1 MATEIGMIGRFLEV
15 SVSTQNIQ
23 ESLEF
28 YQRLGFSEAEAGD
41 LWSHRYA
48 VVTDGRLFLGL
59 HEYEFD
65 SPSLT
70 YVRPELDTYLGALRD
85 HGVNF
90 EFEKTGDD
98 QFNEAGFLDPDG
110 QMVTLLEAR
119 TFSPPATA
127 VGLESLCGH
136 FSEYT
141 IPSRTTETAI
151 AFWEPLGFVMTR
163 QDDKPFPTATLT
175 SELINVGFCQLA
187 ELRAPVLTFIEPD
200 MAVRIAKLEFDG
212 IEVSRPAP
220 GRDAAEESAVLTSPE
235 GLALQLLTGEH

>member
-1 MATEIGMIGRFLEV
+1 MIGRFLEI
-15 SVSTQNIQ
+15 SVSTRNIQ
-23 ESLEF
+23 ESLKF
-28 YQRLGFSEAEAGD
+28 YQRLGFAEAEAGD
-41 LWSHRYA
+41 LWSHCYA
-48 VVTDGRLFLGL
+48 VITDGRLFLGL

-70 YVRPELDTYLGALRD
+70 FVRPELDTHLGALRD
-85 HGVNF
+85 HGVHF

-119 TFSPPATA
+119 TFSPLSPA
-127 VGLESLCGH
+127 VDRESLCGH

-141 IPSRTTETAI
+141 IPSRNTETAI
-151 AFWEPLGFVMTR
+151 AFWEPLGFAMTR
-163 QDDKPFPTATLT
+163 QDDKPFPSVTLT
-175 SELINVGFCQLA
+175 SELINLGFCQLA
-187 ELRAPVLTFIEPD
+187 ELRAPALTFIEPD

-212 IEVSRPAP
+212 IEVNSPAP
-220 GRDAAEESAVLTSPE
+220 GRDAAEESAVLSSPD

>member
-1 MATEIGMIGRFLEV
+1 MIGRFLEI

-28 YQRLGFSEAEAGD
+28 YQRLGFAQAEAGD

-48 VVTDGRLFLGL
+48 VITDGRLFIGL
-59 HEYEFD
+59 HEYEFA

-70 YVRPELDTYLGALRD
+70 FVRPELDAHLGALRD

-119 TFSPPATA
+119 TFSPLSPV
-127 VGLESLCGH
+127 VGQESLCGH

-141 IPSRTTETAI
+141 IPSRNTETAI
-151 AFWEPLGFVMTR
+151 AFWAPLGFAMTR
-163 QDDKPFPTATLT
+163 QDDKPFPSVTLT

-187 ELRAPVLTFIEPD
+187 ELRVPVLTFIEPD
-200 MAVRIAKLEFDG
+200 MSVRIAKLEFDG

-220 GRDAAEESAVLTSPE
+220 GRDAAAESVVLTSPE
-235 GLALQLLTGEH
+235 GLTLQLLTGEH